1 MYITY
6 KEYKDM
12 GGTLNESAFEL
23 YAMEATQKIREA
35 TFDRITTPSDV
46 VKKCAYRLI
55 DVLHKADPA
64 AGNVTSFNH
73 DGMSQS
79 IQYGSPEELRRK
91 ARELIRSYLINE
103 VAEDGTPLMYCGVR
117 LI

>member
-6 KEYKDM
+6 KEYTAM
-12 GGTLNESAFEL
+12 GGTLNETAFNI
-23 YAMEATQKIREA
+23 YAFEATQKIREA
-35 TFDRITTPSDV
+35 TFDRITNPNDV
-46 VKKCAYRLI
+46 VKQCTFRLI
-55 DVLHKADPA
+55 DVLEKADPA
-64 AGNVTSFNH
+64 AGKVNSFNH

-79 IQYGSPEELRRK
+79 LQYGSSDELKRK

-103 VAEDGTPLMYCGVR
+103 VADDGTPLMYCGVR